1 MRRLAL
7 SLTIVVLAVAAVA
20 LYVVE
25 TSPTWFE
32 RLRYPLH
39 YSAIVRSRA
48 RAEGIDPALLA
59 AVIYQESKFHPGAR
73 SSSGA
78 IGLMQITPATAQGI
92 AERTGGKAFRV
103 SDLVNPAIN
112 IRYGSWY
119 LHDLFSKYGSISLT
133 LAAYN
138 AGQGNVDR
146 WRAAGE
152 GIQFPETRAYVSR
165 VEHLERVYR
174 RAWHSQLYP
183 SQ

>member
-1 MRRLAL
+1 MRRIAFGF
-7 SLTIVVLAVAAVA
+7 TIVVLALAGIAV
-20 LYVVE
+20 YIVE
-25 TSPTWFE
+25 TNPTWFE

-59 AVIYQESKFHPGAR
+59 AVIYQESKFRPAVR

-92 AERTGGKAFRV
+92 ALRTGGTTFRV
-103 SDLVNPAIN
+103 SDLTNPSIN

-119 LHDLFSKYGSISLT
+119 LHDLFAKYGSISLM

-174 RAWHSQLYP
+174 RAWHNQLYP
-183 SQ
+183 S